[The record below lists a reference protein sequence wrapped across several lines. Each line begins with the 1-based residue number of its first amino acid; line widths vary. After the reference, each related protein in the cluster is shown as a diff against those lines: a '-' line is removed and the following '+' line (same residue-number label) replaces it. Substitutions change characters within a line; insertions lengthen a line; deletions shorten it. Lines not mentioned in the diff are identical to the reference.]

1 MAGRDEIL
9 AWTKEYL
16 DLDSYPDYGPMG
28 LQVAGAEE
36 VGKIACGV
44 SASRELFQRSAEAGA
59 QLVLVHHG
67 LLWDKE
73 PRVVG
78 SVLRERLRA
87 LFDADLTLAAYHLAL
102 DAHPEVGNNALLA
115 GELGVERERRFADG
129 LGFGGRL
136 AEPLPISDLAARVQ
150 ERLGQ
155 MPLLF
160 SYGPELVERVAVCSG
175 GGARYLADAAAEG
188 YDCFVTGEAAEP
200 TKHAAKEAG
209 VHFVAGGHY
218 ATETLGVRAL
228 AAKLAEEFGLEWEFV
243 DLPNPV

>member
-1 MAGRDEIL
+1 MASRDDII
-9 AWTKEYL
+9 AWADEYL
-16 DLDSYPDYGPMG
+16 DVASYPDYGPVG
-28 LQVAGAEE
+28 LQVAGADE
-36 VGKIACGV
+36 VRKIVCGV
-44 SASRELFQRSAEAGA
+44 SASRELFERAAGAGA

-67 LLWDKE
+67 LFWDRD

-78 SVLRERLRA
+78 PVLRERLRA

-136 AEPLPISDLAARVQ
+136 AEPLPVSELSARVQ

-155 MPLLF
+155 MPLVF

-175 GGARYLADAAAEG
+175 GAARYLADAAAEG
-188 YDCFVTGEAAEP
+188 YDCFVTGEADEP
-200 TKHAAKEAG
+200 TKHASKEAG
-209 VHFVAGGHY
+209 VHFVAAGHY

-228 AAKLAEEFGLEWEFV
+228 ATKLAEKLGLDWEFV